1 MGRRDYYLGTK
12 RKFCGL
18 WRRGRDSQC
27 SLVRIWTKRG
37 WKKKKSKTKSTT
49 RKQPARR
56 TTRNKEESS
65 DADNSSQPSEN
76 PTKRRKT
83 QKDLKDFIVDDDT
96 EPTQNKKPA
105 QNKNNQ
111 NPTPSIPSNI
121 SQHPPPQININSIN
135 PQFIQEIPKEIPE
148 APMYPYYHVTR
159 WF

>member
-1 MGRRDYYLGTK
+1 LNKK
-12 RKFCGL
+12 RL
-18 WRRGRDSQC
+18 
-27 SLVRIWTKRG
+27 
-37 WKKKKSKTKSTT
+37 KKKKSKTKSTT

-83 QKDLKDFIVDDDT
+83 QKDLKDFIVCWFCIIY
-96 EPTQNKKPA
+96 NKKPA

-111 NPTPSIPSNI
+111 NLTPSIPSNI

-135 PQFIQEIPKEIPE
+135 PQFIQEIPKEIPG